1 MTTRYK
7 KCQTITFARFVSD
20 KIIDDTEG
28 EKQSVLRMTDIHD
41 EFKLWYNLHFPK
53 KLPKINELKELKE
66 YIIGKF
72 GKMSTDVNG
81 WNGLILI
88 RENEGTKMDDDDDK

>member
-1 MTTRYK
+1 
-7 KCQTITFARFVSD
+7 
-20 KIIDDTEG
+20 
-28 EKQSVLRMTDIHD
+28 MTDIHD

-53 KLPKINELKELKE
+53 KLPKINELKEELKE

-81 WNGLILI
+81 WNGLMVR
-88 RENEGTKMDDDDDK
+88 REIDFVFTEDDK